1 MRARSDTAASPELSP
16 FKEGSYMEL
25 RNLPWGK
32 IALGLGMAGVA
43 AVHPA
48 FAQEAAT
55 AAATVAADATATA
68 AVVAAPVAEVA
79 AEVAAPVPDKGD
91 TAWMMVSTVLVMLMI
106 VPGLA
111 LFYGG
116 LVRTKNMASVLTQIL
131 AVAALAMIMWVVF
144 GYALSFGGDANQ
156 FVSTGKFFLKGVTAD
171 STVATFTDGVVI
183 PEFVFIAFQ
192 MTFSAITVALVV
204 GGLVERMKFSALMVF
219 AMVWLTISYY
229 PIAHMVW
236 YLGGTDAATGLIFGW
251 GALDF
256 AGGTVVHINAG
267 VTALVGAL
275 LIGKRV
281 GYQKEL
287 MAPHSLTMTL
297 IGTGLLW
304 VGWFGF
310 NAGSALE
317 ANGSA
322 GLALINTFTATAAG
336 VLFWMLTERAL
347 GHSGSLLGACS
358 GAIAG
363 LVAITPAAGNSG
375 PFGGI
380 LLGAVGAVAACLFV
394 MKVKPKLGFDDS
406 LDVFGIHGVAGIIGS
421 IGTAFTMLAVLGG
434 PAGDDYVLGTQLWI
448 QVKSVAVAVI
458 WSAIAAAIAFTIAK
472 LVTGGRVTPEVEREG
487 LDLGEHGERA
497 YNY

>member
-1 MRARSDTAASPELSP
+1 MTKGDTMTFANKFAASAGAVGLSL
-16 FKEGSYMEL
+16 FAA
-25 RNLPWGK
+25 LPVW
-32 IALGLGMAGVA
+32 
-43 AVHPA
+43 
-48 FAQEAAT
+48 AQEAAP
-55 AAATVAADATATA
+55 A
-68 AVVAAPVAEVA
+68 A
-79 AEVAAPVPDKGD
+79 AEVVPTPDKGD
-91 TAWMMVSTVLVMLMI
+91 TAWMITATVLVMAMI

-116 LVRTKNMASVLTQIL
+116 LVRTKNMLSVLTQII
-131 AVAALAMIMWVVF
+131 AVASLAMIMWVMF
-144 GYALSFGGDANQ
+144 GYSLAFGGDANQ
-156 FVSTGKFFLKGVTAD
+156 FISSGKLFLAGVTAD

-192 MTFSAITVALVV
+192 MTFSAITVALVL
-204 GGLVERMKFSALMVF
+204 GGLVERMKFSAVMVF
-219 AMVWLTISYY
+219 AVIWLTIVYY

-236 YLGGTDAATGLIFGW
+236 YLGGDDASTGLIFGW

-267 VTALVGAL
+267 IAALVGSFI
-275 LIGKRV
+275 IGKRT
-281 GYQKEL
+281 GYQKDI

-347 GHSGSLLGACS
+347 GHKGSLLGACS

-363 LVAITPAAGNSG
+363 LVAVTPAAGNSG
-375 PFGGI
+375 PFGAI
-380 LLGAVGAVAACLFV
+380 LLGAIAGVVCCWFV
-394 MKVKPKLGFDDS
+394 MKLKAKFGFDDS
-406 LDVFGIHGVAGIIGS
+406 LDVFGIHGIGGLIGS
-421 IGTAFTMLAVLGG
+421 ILTAVTMLPAFGG
-434 PAGDDYVLGTQLWI
+434 PAGDDYVLGAQLVI
-448 QVKSVAVAVI
+448 QLKSVGVAVL
-458 WSAIAAAIAFTIAK
+458 WSAIGSAIAFSIAK
-472 LVTGGRVTPEVEREG
+472 AVTGGRVSAEVEREG